1 MRTPAVASPGADVK
15 PRSDIARRLDALPRS
30 AVLAVL
36 AGGVFLAMLLVPIV
50 VSGGLG
56 IVLDGRVM
64 PRVAI
69 AGVDVGLLTAAEA
82 EARLREQLPD
92 ITAGNLVVT
101 LDGETTRVPL
111 TEVGRDHDY
120 AGLAASALAVGRSG
134 DPWADGQARL
144 AALFLGN
151 QIADSVAV
159 DPDLLDQLVVETAT
173 RTFTPPID
181 AAVVTNPD
189 GTYAVAPPVEG
200 RRIHPDVIRAAVLSA
215 VLDPGADEP
224 AIALASEPVP
234 FTVTQ
239 SEAAAAA
246 GAARAMF
253 RTPLRLVDGSDAY
266 VVEPDVI
273 RSAITFGTRIDDSYG
288 VLFDRAVLAEAL
300 SAHVAAI
307 HREPQDATFTF
318 SGATPNGVQAAVTGR
333 DLNVPGTVASMID
346 GLELRGEGVATPD
359 VALAATVVEPSLTT
373 AAATEILPQL
383 VRLST
388 WTTFYVPSA
397 GNGFSRN
404 ISIPAMD
411 IDRMVILPGE
421 DFDFWR
427 DIGPVTAERGFSYGG
442 AIIDGRSTG
451 DQAIGGG
458 ICSTSTTIFNTAL
471 RAGLQ
476 MGARANHYY
485 YIERYPMGLDA
496 TVFATST
503 YEQSMTFTNDTA
515 GPVVIR
521 SFASPGM
528 VRFDLWGL
536 PTNRVVTF
544 SAPTTWAHRTA
555 ADTVQYTSTLPA
567 GTSKRVEY
575 PHNGFSVSVTRTVRD
590 ATTGEVIHSDT
601 YNSYYQTVNGVTMVG
616 TG

>member
-1 MRTPAVASPGADVK
+1 MRTPAVASPGADVT
-15 PRSDIARRLDALPRS
+15 PRSVIARRLDALPRS
-30 AVLAVL
+30 AALALL
-36 AGGVFLAMLLVPIV
+36 AAGVFLAMLLVPIV

-56 IVLDGRVM
+56 IVLEGRVM

-69 AGVDVGLLTAAEA
+69 AGVDVGLLNAAEA
-82 EARLREQLPD
+82 ETRLRERLPD
-92 ITAGNLVVT
+92 ITTGHLVIT
-101 LDGETTRVPL
+101 LDGEATRVPL

-120 AGLAASALAVGRSG
+120 AGLVASALAVGRTG
-134 DPWADGQARL
+134 DPWADGQDRL
-144 AALFLGN
+144 AALVLGT
-151 QIADSVAV
+151 QIPDVVAV
-159 DPDLLDQLVVETAT
+159 DPERLDQLVVDTAT

-189 GTYAVAPPVEG
+189 GTYAVTPPLEG
-200 RRIHPDVIRAAVLSA
+200 RRIHPDVIRAAVVAA
-215 VLDPGADEP
+215 VLEPGADEP
-224 AIALASEPVP
+224 AIALTSEPIP
-234 FTVTQ
+234 ITVTQ
-239 SEAAAAA
+239 GHAAAAA

-253 RTPLRLVDGSDAY
+253 ATPLRLVDGSDAY
-266 VVEPDVI
+266 VVEADVI
-273 RSAITFGTRIDDSYG
+273 RAALSFGTRIDDSYG

-300 SAHVAAI
+300 SAHVTAI
-307 HREPQDATFTF
+307 HRNPQDATFTF
-318 SGATPNGVQAAVTGR
+318 NGATPNGVQAAVTGR
-333 DLNVPGTVASMID
+333 DLNVPGTVAAMID
-346 GLELRGEGVATPD
+346 GLELRGEGVATPE

-388 WTTFYVPSA
+388 WTTRYVPSS

-411 IDRMVILPGE
+411 IDRMVIMPGE

-427 DIGPVTAERGFSYGG
+427 DIGPVTAARGYSYGG

-485 YIERYPMGLDA
+485 YIDRYPMGLDA

-521 SFASPGM
+521 SFASPGL

-544 SAPTTWAHRTA
+544 SAPTTWGHRNA
-555 ADTVQYTSTLPA
+555 ADTVQYTSTMPA
-567 GTSKRVEY
+567 GTSKRVEF
-575 PHNGFSVSVTRTVRD
+575 PHHGFSVSVTRTVRD
-590 ATTGEVIHSDT
+590 ATTGEVIHSNI
-601 YNSYYQTVNGVTMVG
+601 YNSYYQTVNGVTLVG